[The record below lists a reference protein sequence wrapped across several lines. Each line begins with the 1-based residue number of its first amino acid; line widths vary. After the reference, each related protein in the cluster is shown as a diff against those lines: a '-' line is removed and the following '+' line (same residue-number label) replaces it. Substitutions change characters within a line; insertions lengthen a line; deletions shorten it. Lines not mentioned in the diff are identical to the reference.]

1 MSYCKACG
9 KELPEGNMFCPSCG
23 ASVSAPAAATP
34 VAATA
39 GGGSVAVVDAST
51 GQPMATNVAG
61 ALTYLAGFITG
72 IIFMATEPYKSNSFI
87 RFHAFQSIFFNVAW
101 IAFWMVWMVISA
113 ILTPLTAGIFGIIAL
128 PVMLILALIGFGTWL
143 FLMYQAYQQKL
154 FRLPFIGKY
163 AAQQAGVN
171 L

>member
-1 MSYCKACG
+1 MSFCKACG

-23 ASVSAPAAATP
+23 ASVTAPAAATP

-39 GGGSVAVVDAST
+39 GGGSVADAT
-51 GQPMATNVAG
+51 ATQPMATNVAG
-61 ALTYLAGFITG
+61 ALTYVAGFITG

-101 IAFWMVWMVISA
+101 IAFWMIWMVISA
-113 ILTPLTAGIFGIIAL
+113 ILTPLTAGILGLIAL
-128 PVMLILALIGFGTWL
+128 PVMLIISLVGLCTWL

-154 FRLPFIGKY
+154 FRLPLIGKY
-163 AAQQAGVN
+163 AAQQAGVSI
-171 L
+171 